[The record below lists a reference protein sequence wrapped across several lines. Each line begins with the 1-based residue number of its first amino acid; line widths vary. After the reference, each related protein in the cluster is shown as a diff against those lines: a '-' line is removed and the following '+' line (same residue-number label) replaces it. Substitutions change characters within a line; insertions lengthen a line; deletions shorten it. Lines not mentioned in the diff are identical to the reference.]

1 MPFTVVPNGSDGY
14 TKLSP
19 PEDVDGE
26 FLVWVSQ
33 NFNTAATLS
42 PTYAV
47 TAGTQTFTGT
57 NAFSN
62 VIVGSG
68 GYSGTTRG
76 LSGALSVASI
86 SSSGAI
92 SAPELQNPSGDLTL
106 SADGD
111 LVIENGNAT
120 VRMTGMELIAG
131 IVTCP
136 IVQVT
141 EGSAPAS
148 PISEGT
154 VYFNS
159 TDKHFY
165 GWNGTAWKQL
175 DN

>member
-42 PTYAV
+42 PTYAL

-68 GYSGTTRG
+68 GFSGTTMG
-76 LSGALSVASI
+76 LSGALSAASI

-92 SAPELQNPSGDLTL
+92 SAPELGNPIGDLTL

-111 LVIENGNAT
+111 VVFASGNGT
-120 VRMTGMELIAG
+120 VRMAGALVVDVAAPEFVDFTGRS
-131 IVTCP
+131 
-136 IVQVT
+136 
-141 EGSAPAS
+141 SAPTS
-148 PISEGT
+148 PNEGR
-154 VYFNS
+154 VYYNS